1 MQELSQLHA
10 IFDRTQGYIHRFMSL
25 IQPIIDAAQDEHT
38 RLYYHHIL
46 EEEEQREDRLKE
58 LIPYLQSLTAEKA
71 EQLSDRELSRLL
83 SDINLERFGLHNFRE
98 HLELALYE
106 FRDEETRLDLDG
118 MRATTHED
126 YLRVK
131 EIMASLSERFSDVSH
146 PALTDHD
153 EGHDIHAVDHL
164 KASAALPKGVAS
176 VIKHETSPAP
186 AKKGLT
192 VGSLK
197 GK

>member
-10 IFDRTQGYIHRFMSL
+10 IFDRTKGYINRFMGL

-46 EEEEQREDRLKE
+46 EEEEQRMDRLQE
-58 LIPYLQSLTAEKA
+58 LIPYLQTLSAEKA
-71 EQLSDRELSRLL
+71 DQLSDRELSRLL

-106 FRDEETRLDLDG
+106 FRDDETRQDLDR

-131 EIMASLSERFSDVSH
+131 EIMATLSERFSDVSH
-146 PALTDHD
+146 PSLTDHD
-153 EGHDIHAVDHL
+153 EGHDIHQVDHL
-164 KASAALPKGVAS
+164 KASATLPQGVAS
-176 VIKHETSPAP
+176 VIKHSPSPTSAR
-186 AKKGLT
+186 KGLT

>member
-1 MQELSQLHA
+1 VQELSQLHA
-10 IFDRTQGYIHRFMSL
+10 IFDRTKGYINQFMSL

-46 EEEEQREDRLKE
+46 EEEEQRMDRLQV
-58 LIPYLQSLTAEKA
+58 LIPLLQSLSAEKTD
-71 EQLSDRELSRLL
+71 QLSDRELSRLI

-106 FRDEETRLDLDG
+106 FRDDETRLDLDG
-118 MRATTHED
+118 MRATTHDD

-131 EIMASLSERFSDVSH
+131 EIMATLSEQFSDVAH
-146 PALTDHD
+146 PSLTDHD
-153 EGHDIHAVDHL
+153 EGHDIHQVDHL
-164 KASAALPKGVAS
+164 KASASLPQGVAS
-176 VIKHETSPAP
+176 IITPSSSPAP